1 MHLRNQTSVTEFLL
15 LGLTSDAKT
24 QVLLFLLFLVIYLI
38 TLTGNFLI
46 ITVVYIDSQLQ
57 TPMYFFLSNL
67 SFLDMCYT
75 TIIVPKMLVNFLSQE
90 KTISFVGCAA
100 QILASLFL
108 GETECILL
116 AVMAWDRYMA
126 ICNPLYYNVI
136 MNKKTCYYMAAGA
149 WVCGLAIS
157 VVDVVFTFHVSFCGP
172 NTINHFFCEVP
183 ALLRLACTDT
193 YVNEVV
199 IFVVCVI
206 TLVVPF
212 SLILF
217 TYVYIIVIVVH
228 IPSTTRQNRTF
239 STCTSHL
246 MVVMLFYG
254 TAIFMYMRPRESYS
268 PEKDKMISVFY
279 TVITPM
285 LNPII
290 YSLRNNDVKRALR
303 KVSPIKS
310 VSSTP
315 CLLILFLHI

>member
-1 MHLRNQTSVTEFLL
+1 MQLRNQTLVTEFLL

-38 TLTGNFLI
+38 TLSGNCLI
-46 ITVVYIDSQLQ
+46 IAVVYVDSQLQ

-75 TIIVPKMLVNFLSQE
+75 TIIVPKMLVNFLSQK
-90 KTISFVGCAA
+90 KTISFVGCAG

-116 AVMAWDRYMA
+116 AVMAWDRYTA
-126 ICNPLYYNVI
+126 ICNPLHYSVI
-136 MNKKTCYYMAAGA
+136 MNKKACHHMAAGA
-149 WVCGLAIS
+149 WVCGLMIS
-157 VVDVVFTFHVSFCGP
+157 MVDVVFTFHLPFCGP
-172 NTINHFFCEVP
+172 NIINHFFCEVP

-212 SLILF
+212 SLIIF
-217 TYVYIIVIVVH
+217 TYVYIIATVVR
-228 IPSTTRQNRTF
+228 IPSTTRQSRTF
-239 STCTSHL
+239 STCASHL

-268 PEKDKMISVFY
+268 PEKDKMVSVFY

-290 YSLRNNDVKRALR
+290 YSLRNNEVKRALK
-303 KVSPIKS
+303 KVR
-310 VSSTP
+310 
-315 CLLILFLHI
+315 CLKTFT